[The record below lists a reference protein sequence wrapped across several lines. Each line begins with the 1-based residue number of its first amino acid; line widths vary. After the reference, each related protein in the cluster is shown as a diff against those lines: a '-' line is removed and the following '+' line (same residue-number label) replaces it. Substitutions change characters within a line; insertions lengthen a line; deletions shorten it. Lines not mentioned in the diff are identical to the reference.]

1 MRKLKSLSQAKIDA
15 LIADLTQY
23 VFIGDFIGNQELINL
38 IKYSRET
45 ICFHSVISKERSAS
59 TARQTMYSE
68 VNSFEILQRHALDV
82 VPSRQCGRFG
92 TYDELCVALAD
103 IHKQVVNSSL
113 SASEEGAVLTFIR
126 RATQSSDEPE
136 QVISMCKIKSVEYSA
151 LRLMV
156 DMMQAAVES
165 DNLAR
170 S

>member
-1 MRKLKSLSQAKIDA
+1 M
-15 LIADLTQY
+15 
-23 VFIGDFIGNQELINL
+23 F
-38 IKYSRET
+38 
-45 ICFHSVISKERSAS
+45 
-59 TARQTMYSE
+59 SE

-82 VPSRQCGRFG
+82 VPSRECGRFG

-126 RATQSSDEPE
+126 RASQSSDEPE

-151 LRLMV
+151 MRLMV
-156 DMMQAAVES
+156 DMLQAAVES